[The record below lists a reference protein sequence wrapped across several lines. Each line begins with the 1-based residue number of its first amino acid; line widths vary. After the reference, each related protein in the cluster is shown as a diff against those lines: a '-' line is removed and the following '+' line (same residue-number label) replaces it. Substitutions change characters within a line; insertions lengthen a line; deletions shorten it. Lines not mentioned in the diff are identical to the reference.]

1 MTANTFRAAL
11 LSVALCSTATG
22 ALAQT
27 SSAGSPVTPGTP
39 TPSTPVAEPAPAPA
53 AGLGEIVV
61 TAQRRS
67 ENLQRAAVPVDV
79 IRPEV
84 LLNAGIV
91 RSDTLNA
98 AVPSLIVT
106 QAGGANSSY
115 YLRGVGNFTSNA
127 YADPAIAFNYDGV
140 YIGRPSATNG
150 TFYDLDRIE
159 VLKGPQGTLYGR
171 NATGGAINVIPAKPK
186 IGETS
191 GYGSFTYGNFD
202 TLDGEGAVNLPIGD
216 RGALRVSGK
225 VVSAKGYNDDGTND
239 EVGQAFRVQLLANL
253 TDTLSVRVSEDW
265 SHQGGYGPGASFN
278 GVYSFAPGAPAT
290 SNSAPNYVYTSAPS
304 NLGPRSGLLSPNARQ
319 YFSNFVIGGA
329 FINPAPLIQPFVD
342 NTYYGTNAE
351 INWKTSVGTLTFIPA
366 YRDARINTLFNGP
379 AFRAGINKENDDQLS
394 AELRFTGNR
403 IGPLDYIIGG
413 YYFDESI
420 TAKYAFSQYLVNVYQ
435 QFTTGTRS
443 LAGFAHATLHVTDRL
458 RAVGAVR
465 YTDDKKRFNANAD
478 TLLDI
483 CTNAPPP
490 FGRGCFGA
498 PTVPFAASLA
508 ELNVVPKP
516 APNGPPVPFGNN
528 GNILLDQRFIVTNN
542 TLPFHRLT
550 YRVAGEFDI
559 APRSLLYASYET
571 GYHAGGFSLAP
582 GYETYQPEYL
592 TAITVGSKNRFFDNR
607 AQLNIELYRWKYTN
621 QQVSHF
627 GYDANGTSNLFTE
640 NLGRS
645 TIQGLDV
652 DGQFLLTHD
661 TLIRGSYQYLDNKID
676 QFTYTNPRGGTNLPP
691 VTGCS
696 ISDGTQVVNGQPAQV
711 YNINCA
717 GRPGYFSPKSSINL
731 GIDQTFRFG
740 GYKVVAVVD
749 GRYRSNRIIGFER
762 LPQQNSGSDTTFDAS
777 VSFAPENDRWSLTGF
792 VRNLTDQEVP
802 VAAQYGGSTGGSIST
817 IYLPPRTYGVR
828 AGFKF

>member
-1 MTANTFRAAL
+1 MTVSKMRVAL
-11 LSVALCSTATG
+11 LSVALCSVSTS

-27 SSAGSPVTPGTP
+27 SAAGSPVTPGTP
-39 TPSTPVAEPAPAPA
+39 TPSTPVTDPTPPV
-53 AGLGEIVV
+53 AGLGDIVV
-61 TAQRRS
+61 TAQRRT
-67 ENLQRAAVPVDV
+67 ETLQRAAVPVDV
-79 IRPEV
+79 IRPEI

-106 QAGGANSSY
+106 QAGGANTSY

-127 YADPAIAFNYDGV
+127 YADPAVAFNYDGV
-140 YIGRPSATNG
+140 YVGRPSATNG

-191 GYGSFTYGNFD
+191 GYGSFTYGNFR
-202 TLDGEGAVNLPIGD
+202 TFDGEGAINLPIGD
-216 RGALRVSGK
+216 SGAVRVAGK
-225 VVSAKGYNDDGTND
+225 VVSARGYNDDGTND
-239 EVGQAFRVQLLANL
+239 EVGQAFRVQALANL
-253 TDTLSVRVSEDW
+253 TDTLSVRVSQDW
-265 SHQGGYGPGASFN
+265 SHQGGAGPGASFN

-290 SNSAPNYVYTSAPS
+290 PNSINNYVYTPAPS
-304 NLGPRSGLLSPNARQ
+304 SLGPRSGLLSPNARQ
-319 YFSNFVIGGA
+319 YFSTFVIGGA
-329 FINPAPLIQPFVD
+329 FINPAPNQYPFID

-351 INWKTSVGTLTFIPA
+351 INWKTGAGTLTFIPA
-366 YRDARINTLFNGP
+366 FRAAKINTLFNGP
-379 AFRAGINKENDDQLS
+379 AFQAGINQEHDDQVS

-413 YYFDESI
+413 YYFDEGI

-435 QFTTGTRS
+435 EFTTGTRS
-443 LAGFAHATLHVTDRL
+443 LAGFGRATLHFSDRL

-465 YTDDKKRFNANAD
+465 YTDDRKRFNANSD
-478 TLLDI
+478 TVVQL
-483 CTNAPPP
+483 CTNPPPP
-490 FGRGCFGA
+490 FGPGCFGG
-498 PTVPFAASLA
+498 PTVPVAGSLA

-516 APNGPPVPFGNN
+516 SPNGPPVPFGNN
-528 GNILLDQRFIVTNN
+528 GNLILDQRFVVNN
-542 TLPFHRLT
+542 RILPSNRLT
-550 YRVAGEFDI
+550 YRAAGEFDL

-571 GYHAGGFSLAP
+571 GYHAGGFSLAQ

-592 TAITVGSKNRFFDNR
+592 TAITVGSKNRFFDNKV
-607 AQLNIELYRWKYTN
+607 QLNIELYRWKYRN

-627 GYDANGTSNLFTE
+627 GYDSSGTTNLFTE

-645 TIQGLDV
+645 TIQGADV
-652 DGQFLLTHD
+652 DGQILLTRD
-661 TLIRGSYQYLDNKID
+661 TLLRGSIQYLDNKID
-676 QFTYTNPRGGTNLPP
+676 QFTYTNPRGGGNLPP
-691 VTGCS
+691 VTGCPV
-696 ISDGTQVVNGQPAQV
+696 SDGTSVVNGQTVLV

-717 GRPGYFSPKSSINL
+717 GGAGYFSPKFAVNL
-731 GIDQTFRFG
+731 GADQTFRFG
-740 GYKVVAVVD
+740 DYKLVAVLD
-749 GRYRSNRIIGFER
+749 GRYRSSRIIGFER

-777 VSFAPENDRWSLTGF
+777 VSFAPVTDRWSLTGF
-792 VRNLTDQEVP
+792 VRNLTNREVP

-828 AGFKF
+828 AGVKF